1 MPWRKL
7 IASMKISIEAKVGL
21 IGIAT
26 LVVLIWGINYLKGRN
41 ILNSTYTLYAFYE
54 DSGGLETSA
63 PVLMNGI
70 KVGYIDAINL
80 NPEDEHPVALTL
92 HIEKAYPLRLG
103 SSAVLISAD
112 LLGTKAIRIDPS
124 QNLALLSDQDTILS
138 AHETDLLSSIGDQ
151 LGPVMQQIGQL
162 ASSLDT
168 LAHRM
173 NDMLSSDA
181 SQHTLEHISDISA
194 LLKNSLEPGGSLHES
209 FDNLESFSSMLV
221 MQEEELASMT
231 SHLNSVSE
239 ALDSAGID
247 KLSQEL
253 MATTGQFKILLEQV
267 NSGQGTA
274 GKLIYSDTLYY
285 HLENLVS
292 DLDSLI
298 LDLNENP
305 QDYVRFSLF
314 GKSQK

>member
-1 MPWRKL
+1 
-7 IASMKISIEAKVGL
+7 MKISIEAKVGL

-26 LVVLIWGINYLKGRN
+26 LVILIWGINYLKGRN
-41 ILNSTYTLYAFYE
+41 ILKSTYTLHAFYE
-54 DSGGLETSA
+54 DSGGLENSA

-70 KVGYIDAINL
+70 KIGYIEAIDL
-80 NPEDEHPVALTL
+80 QPEAPQPVALTL

-103 SSAVLISAD
+103 SSAVLFSAD
-112 LLGTKAIRIDPS
+112 LLGSKAIRIDPS
-124 QNLALLSDQDTILS
+124 SNEAYLSDNDTILS
-138 AHETDLLSSIGDQ
+138 AHEGDLFSSLGDQ
-151 LGPVMQQIGQL
+151 VGPLMQQIGQL
-162 ASSLDT
+162 ATSLDT
-168 LAHRM
+168 LATKM
-173 NDMLSSDA
+173 NELLSSEA
-181 SQHTLEHISDISA
+181 TQNTLEHVSDITD
-194 LLKNSLEPGGSLHES
+194 LLKTSLKPGGSLYES
-209 FDNLESFSSMLV
+209 FSNLESFSTVLV
-221 MQEEELASMT
+221 EQEEDIASIT

-239 ALDSAGID
+239 ALDSAEID

-253 MATTGQFKILLEQV
+253 MATTGQFKLLLEQV

>member
-7 IASMKISIEAKVGL
+7 IVNMKISSEAKVGL

-41 ILNSTYTLYAFYE
+41 ILASTYTLYAHYE

-63 PVLMNGI
+63 PVLLNGI
-70 KVGYIDAINL
+70 KIGYVDAIYL
-80 NPEDEHPVALTL
+80 QPEAVHPVEIAL
-92 HIEKAYPLRLG
+92 HIEKSYPLRIG

-112 LLGTKAIRIDPS
+112 LLGSKAIRIESSKKDG
-124 QNLALLSDQDTILS
+124 LLSDQDTILS
-138 AHETDLLSSIGDQ
+138 STEPDLFSSIAEQ
-151 LGPVMQQIGQL
+151 AGPVMQQIGQL

-168 LAHRM
+168 LVGKM
-173 NDMLSSDA
+173 DDLLSSKA
-181 SQHTLEHISDISA
+181 SENTLEHLSHITAS
-194 LLKNSLEPGGSLHES
+194 LKTALEPGGSLHQS
-209 FDNLESFSSMLV
+209 FNNLESFSSLLAD
-221 MQEEELASMT
+221 QGDEIASMT

-247 KLSQEL
+247 KLTEEL
-253 MATTGQFKILLEQV
+253 TAAAGQFNLLLEQL
-267 NSGQGTA
+267 NSGEGSA

-305 QDYVRFSLF
+305 KDYVQFSLF